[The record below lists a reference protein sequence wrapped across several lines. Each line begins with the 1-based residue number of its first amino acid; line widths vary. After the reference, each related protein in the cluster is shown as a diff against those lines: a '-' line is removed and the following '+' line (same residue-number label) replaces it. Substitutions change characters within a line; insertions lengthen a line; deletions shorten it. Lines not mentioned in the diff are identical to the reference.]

1 MEYTSP
7 WTGFELTTLVVI
19 GTDCTE
25 NRVWNGAKKE
35 LEQCGLL
42 SAVFLIDLK
51 EDTEKER
58 TETLLDMLK
67 TLTAKSSSTEVI
79 LCHREAKSAIIKAGK
94 EQKDMLGTFIKEN
107 KFYYND
113 RFLEQNS
120 INISQGNEAVT

>member
-1 MEYTSP
+1 M
-7 WTGFELTTLVVI
+7 WFELTTLVVI

-51 EDTEKER
+51 EDAEKER
-58 TETLLDMLK
+58 TETSLDLWK
-67 TLTAKSSSTEVI
+67 TLTAKSSSTAVI
-79 LCHREAKSAIIKAGK
+79 LCHREDKSVIIKANEELK
-94 EQKDMLGTFIKEN
+94 KQLETFIKEN

-120 INISQGNEAVT
+120 INISQGNKAVT

>member
-1 MEYTSP
+1 M
-7 WTGFELTTLVVI
+7 GFELTTLVVI

-25 NRVWNGAKKE
+25 NCVWNGAK

-42 SAVFLIDLK
+42 SAVFLEDIDFTK
-51 EDTEKER
+51 KKR
-58 TETLLDMLK
+58 TETEKPKTLSDICQ
-67 TLTAKSSSTEVI
+67 TLTAQSSSTEVI
-79 LCHREAKSAIIKAGK
+79 LCHREVKSAMMKADEEDSK
-94 EQKDMLGTFIKEN
+94 EQKEKFEEFIKEN